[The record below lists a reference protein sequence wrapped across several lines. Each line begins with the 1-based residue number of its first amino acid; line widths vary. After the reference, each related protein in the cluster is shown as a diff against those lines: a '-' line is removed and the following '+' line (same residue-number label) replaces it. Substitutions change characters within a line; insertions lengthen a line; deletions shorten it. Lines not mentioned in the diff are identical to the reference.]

1 MLGERQVGVHQPLSG
16 QACAVGVHA
25 LACFLLRTH
34 KNSLKAELQRRS
46 LPAAGQVISFRPPA
60 LRNARPKRRAAAL
73 FAALIC
79 VLVVGLFSS
88 IVVKQAIS
96 RHRQL
101 QDDEKRLQAFWL
113 AESAFEL
120 ALVRLQT
127 TPDYT
132 GETWN
137 TPPLEAVRGYQGRVE
152 ISVEPAAGAPGS
164 LLLQIRASYP
174 GQGPRRFTVSKELVL
189 PKGSREE
196 AS

>member
-1 MLGERQVGVHQPLSG
+1 MNTSIERTNITL
-16 QACAVGVHA
+16 
-25 LACFLLRTH
+25 
-34 KNSLKAELQRRS
+34 KNMASKS
-46 LPAAGQVISFRPPA
+46 TS
-60 LRNARPKRRAAAL
+60 PKKQRRAAAL

-101 QDDEKRLQAFWL
+101 KDDEKRLQAFWL

-137 TPPLEAVRGYQGRVE
+137 TPPRNAAHADQGRVE
-152 ISVEPAAGAPGS
+152 ITVEPAADSPGS

-189 PKGSREE
+189 PKDSREE